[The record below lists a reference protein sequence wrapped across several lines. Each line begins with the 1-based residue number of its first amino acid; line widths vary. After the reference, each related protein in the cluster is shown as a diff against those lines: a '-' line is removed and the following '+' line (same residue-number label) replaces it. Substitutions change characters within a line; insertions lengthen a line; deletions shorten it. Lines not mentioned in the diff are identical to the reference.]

1 MNGEGQQEWQQ
12 GEGEQQGETG
22 EGEVSMEQQ
31 EMGKTSIADAV
42 VAKVAEIATREIRGV
57 HELGGATER
66 VVSGAISKITGG
78 AGRAAG
84 VNVEVGE
91 EEAAI
96 DINMI
101 AEYGM
106 SIPEVANNVR
116 QNVVNQVQ
124 AFTGLRVKEVN
135 IAVND
140 LYFPGE
146 EAQEQ
151 GEREE
156 GAS

>member
-1 MNGEGQQEWQQ
+1 
-12 GEGEQQGETG
+12 
-22 EGEVSMEQQ
+22 
-31 EMGKTSIADAV
+31 
-42 VAKVAEIATREIRGV
+42 
-57 HELGGATER
+57 
-66 VVSGAISKITGG
+66 
-78 AGRAAG
+78 
-84 VNVEVGE
+84 
-91 EEAAI
+91 
-96 DINMI
+96 
-101 AEYGM
+101 M